1 MDLAVHACSAATVM
15 SICHPMD
22 CSLPGASV
30 HGILQARL
38 LEWVPCSPPG
48 DLPDSGIELTSLAL
62 QADSLLLSH
71 QGSPDPAVSNLNQT
85 WERRGNNYDISL
97 CWYIFTVFLA

>member
-38 LEWVPCSPPG
+38 LEWVAMLSSRGSSRLRDRTHISGIAGGFFTAEPPG
-48 DLPDSGIELTSLAL
+48 KPRSSCI
-62 QADSLLLSH
+62 Q
-71 QGSPDPAVSNLNQT
+71 P
-85 WERRGNNYDISL
+85 
-97 CWYIFTVFLA
+97 

>member
-1 MDLAVHACSAATVM
+1 MAVLSRFSKVW
-15 SICHPMD
+15 
-22 CSLPGASV
+22 LRV
-30 HGILQARL
+30 ILRTAVRQAPLSMGFSRQETWSEL
-38 LEWVPCSPPG
+38 PCSPPG